1 MPNNSGASEP
11 VVVSFLLAAIAFVAV
26 AACTDGEDKD
36 PAHDDTGLDTE
47 DTDTDTADSAVDD
60 TADSGETGDTEPPTE
75 ATLAIQLEVDVG
87 GLYANSTDGD
97 ARPISG
103 SHSAEDLVLAYVDPG
118 SWWVT
123 AYGPDMVACNIS
135 EVVELAAGDRFDWT
149 VTELPGTMTEE
160 SGCVLPE

>member
-1 MPNNSGASEP
+1 MPNNYKASEP
-11 VVVSFLLAAIAFVAV
+11 VVVSFLLMAIAFVAV
-26 AACTDGEDKD
+26 AACTDGKDKD

-47 DTDTDTADSAVDD
+47 YTDTDTADSAVDD

-75 ATLAIQLEVDVG
+75 ATLAINLEVDVG
-87 GLYANSTDGD
+87 GIYANSTEGD

-103 SHSAEDLVLAYVDPG
+103 AHSAGDLVLAHVDPG
-118 SWWVT
+118 SWRVT

-135 EVVELAAGDRFDWT
+135 ELVELAAGDHLDWT
-149 VTELPGTMTEE
+149 VSELPGTMSEE